1 MTEIPRGAVDVL
13 MVEDNPGDA
22 RLVEELLVE
31 AEAYVRG
38 PDGDERTVD
47 LTHETTLADGIAHLD
62 VATVDVVLLD
72 LGLPDAEGMETLD
85 RMLEAASAPVIV
97 LTGRP
102 ESDLGIEAVRH
113 GAQDYLVKGEVR
125 PARFAHAI
133 QYAIERTKTQRELRQ
148 RTQELAILNQL
159 MRHDIKNDI
168 SLVVGRG
175 HELTEYVEPRGEKLL
190 AEVLTA
196 ANHVLQLTR
205 TIGDTVETVT
215 DESGTDLRPV
225 DPGEVVTQQV
235 EKARQLYGEDAVTVA
250 GELPD
255 VRVEADELLSAV
267 VGNLLSNALL
277 YTHDEAD
284 VTVSLVVDDDV
295 VRLRVADTGPGV
307 PDDQKDRI
315 FGEGERGLEGQGTGI
330 GLYLVDQLVDGYDGR
345 VWVEDNEPTGAV
357 FVVELVRVSGQEA
370 GLPGA

>member
-1 MTEIPRGAVDVL
+1 MTDPIQL
-13 MVEDNPGDA
+13 LLVEDNPGDA
-22 RLVEELLVE
+22 RLIQEMLVE
-31 AEAYVRG
+31 AEAYLQG
-38 PDGDERTVD
+38 PDGEERTAD
-47 LTHETTLADGIAHLD
+47 LTHASSLAEGIDHLD
-62 VATVDVVLLD
+62 AGPVDVVLLD
-72 LGLPDAEGMETLD
+72 LGLPDSEGMETLD
-85 RMLEAASAPVIV
+85 GMLEATSAPVIV

-102 ESDLGIEAVRH
+102 ESDLGIEAVRR

-125 PARFAHAI
+125 PPQVAHAI

-159 MRHDIKNDI
+159 MRHDIRNDI

-205 TIGDTVETVT
+205 TIGDTVATVT
-215 DESGTDLRPV
+215 GEAGTELRPV

-235 EKARQLYGEDAVTVA
+235 EKARQLYGEDAVTIQ
-250 GELPD
+250 GDLPD

-284 VTVSLVVDDDV
+284 VTVSLVADDDTV
-295 VRLRVADTGPGV
+295 QLRVADTGPGV

-315 FGEGERGLEGQGTGI
+315 FGEGERGLEGEGTGI

-357 FVVELVRVSGQEA
+357 FVVELVRVQPTASD
-370 GLPGA
+370 LPGA

>member
-1 MTEIPRGAVDVL
+1 MTERLDVL
-13 MVEDNPGDA
+13 LVEDNPGDA
-22 RLVEELLVE
+22 RLIEEMLVE
-31 AEAYVRG
+31 ADEYLSAV
-38 PDGDERTVD
+38 DGTDRTAE
-47 LTHETTLADGIAHLD
+47 LSHETSLSAGIDRLQSAP
-62 VATVDVVLLD
+62 VDVVLLD
-72 LGLPDAEGMETLD
+72 LGLPDSEGMETLD
-85 RMLEAASAPVIV
+85 RMLDVADTVPVIV

-102 ESDLGIEAVRH
+102 ESDLGIEAVRR
-113 GAQDYLVKGEVR
+113 GAQDYLVKGDVR
-125 PARFAHAI
+125 VGRFAQTV
-133 QYAIERTKTQRELRQ
+133 QYAIERTKTEQELRQ

-205 TIGDTVETVT
+205 TIGDTVEAAAT
-215 DESGTDLRPV
+215 ESGTDLRPV
-225 DPGEVVTQQV
+225 DPAEVVVQQV
-235 EKARQLYGEDAVTVA
+235 GKARQLYGEDAVAVE

-255 VRVEADELLSAV
+255 VRVQADELLSGV

-277 YTHDEAD
+277 YAGDDAD
-284 VTVSLVVDDDV
+284 VRISVDEREDG
-295 VRLRVADTGPGV
+295 VRIRVADNGPGI
-307 PDDQKDRI
+307 PDAQKEII

-330 GLYLVDQLVDGYDGR
+330 GLYLVDQLVDQYDGR

-357 FVVELVRVSGQEA
+357 FVVELLPADGSTEGLSGA
-370 GLPGA
+370 